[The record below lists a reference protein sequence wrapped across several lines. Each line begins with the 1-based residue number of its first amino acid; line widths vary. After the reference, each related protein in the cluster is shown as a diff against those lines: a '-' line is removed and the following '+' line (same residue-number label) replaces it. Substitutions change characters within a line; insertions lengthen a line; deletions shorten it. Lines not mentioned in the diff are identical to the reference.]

1 MNDLTGRG
9 DMNKLG
15 VSLKLIQLLNER
27 NCIDSKTVA
36 NELNVSIR
44 TAQRYLLELSA
55 LPCVI
60 TDEKNFHY
68 CMAPDYK
75 IKEALVRTG
84 EALNKPEKINI
95 KASGIKVDEAVCL
108 ICGKIRNN
116 EKAGR
121 LLLEVTGRDNR
132 QAVRK
137 LSSYMERLARER
149 RCRFP

>member
-1 MNDLTGRG
+1 
-9 DMNKLG
+9 MNKLG

-27 NCIDSKTVA
+27 TCIDSKTVA

-68 CMAPDYK
+68 CMASDYK

-84 EALNKPEKINI
+84 EVLNEPEKIT
-95 KASGIKVDEAVCL
+95 L
-108 ICGKIRNN
+108 
-116 EKAGR
+116 
-121 LLLEVTGRDNR
+121 R
-132 QAVRK
+132 QVGSK
-137 LSSYMERLARER
+137 SMR
-149 RCRFP
+149 RCA